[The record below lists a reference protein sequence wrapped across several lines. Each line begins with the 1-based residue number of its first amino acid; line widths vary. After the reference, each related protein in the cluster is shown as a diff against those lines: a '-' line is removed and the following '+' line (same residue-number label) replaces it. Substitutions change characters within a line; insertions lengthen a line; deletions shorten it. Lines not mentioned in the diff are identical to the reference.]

1 MMREVLSRFDLPLLP
16 IIGLFI
22 FLTLFIGVVFYTFS
36 KKNKDKFKSLEQL
49 PFYEGNKI

>member
-22 FLTLFIGVVFYTFS
+22 FLILFIGVVVYTFS
-36 KKNKDKFKSLEQL
+36 KKNQEKFKNLESL
-49 PFYEGNKI
+49 PFQEGSKV